1 VKAFI
6 AKFII
11 PSAIAA
17 AICPT
22 VAYTLEIKTPTVSMP
37 HIVVPHVTTP
47 SVSTHIIT
55 PLVKLHVNTPDGDA
69 GSNIS
74 SGSKAVGDV
83 KAKTVTGTKST
94 AVGGA
99 QLTTVGDPKSTT
111 VGGAQLTTVGD
122 SKSTTVGGAQLTTVG
137 DSKFSTVGGA
147 QLTTVGDSKS
157 TTVGG
162 AQGNP
167 DRPVIIGRAYNGGSH
182 PVSGSEVKS
191 QSNILLQAEAR
202 NANSAT
208 GGAAGSSLA
217 YLSAFGRPITSVED
231 PSLSSPA
238 IGLPQSSPRLGGGKP
253 LESTIVTV
261 ATAPSGNSSIQF
273 GNGTTGQTLPMGTN
287 NINGTYRFEG
297 GTVGRAPFNFNK
309 IDPTGKASV
318 VSLINTGSG
327 SGTSGGDAGLQTEV
341 QLSQQTYTQASQMQ
355 SNILKSDAS
364 AMNSNIGNLK

>member
-1 VKAFI
+1 
-6 AKFII
+6 
-11 PSAIAA
+11 
-17 AICPT
+17 
-22 VAYTLEIKTPTVSMP
+22 
-37 HIVVPHVTTP
+37 
-47 SVSTHIIT
+47 
-55 PLVKLHVNTPDGDA
+55 
-69 GSNIS
+69 
-74 SGSKAVGDV
+74 
-83 KAKTVTGTKST
+83 
-94 AVGGA
+94 
-99 QLTTVGDPKSTT
+99 
-111 VGGAQLTTVGD
+111 
-122 SKSTTVGGAQLTTVG
+122 
-137 DSKFSTVGGA
+137 
-147 QLTTVGDSKS
+147 
-157 TTVGG
+157 
-162 AQGNP
+162 
-167 DRPVIIGRAYNGGSH
+167 
-182 PVSGSEVKS
+182 VKS